1 MKTAPFLPA
10 ACAALLML
18 LCGCASTPVE
28 VGDSQL
34 NWISISYRPAD
45 AAVKPSRL
53 ELIGVGSLEFI
64 EGHSPRVNNDFSQAV
79 DHGQWQDVY
88 QEKLGVPPD
97 VIRGWLQIFV
107 DAGILDRKKQIRK
120 NKEGEARDVA
130 VFRGRINREKV
141 FCATNDEEILGHV
154 RKLIAIVKNGNPR
167 K

>member
-45 AAVKPSRL
+45 AAVKPCRL

-88 QEKLGVPPD
+88 QEKL
-97 VIRGWLQIFV
+97 
-107 DAGILDRKKQIRK
+107 QIRFSIISLK
-120 NKEGEARDVA
+120 
-130 VFRGRINREKV
+130 IS
-141 FCATNDEEILGHV
+141 CSL
-154 RKLIAIVKNGNPR
+154 
-167 K
+167 

>member
-1 MKTAPFLPA
+1 MKTASILPA
-10 ACAALLML
+10 ACAALLAF
-18 LCGCASTPVE
+18 LCGCASPPVE

-34 NWISISYRPAD
+34 NWVAISYQPASPG
-45 AAVKPSRL
+45 VKPCRI

-64 EGHSPRVNNDFSQAV
+64 EGNSPRVVNDFSQDV
-79 DHGQWQDVY
+79 GHGQWQDVY

-107 DAGILDRKKQIRK
+107 DAGILERGKRLKK
-120 NKEGEARDVA
+120 NKTGPARDVA

-141 FCATNDEEILGHV
+141 LCATDDEEILRNV
-154 RKLIAIVKNGNPR
+154 RKLIDIVKNGKPR

>member
-1 MKTAPFLPA
+1 MKTASILPA
-10 ACAALLML
+10 ACAALLAF

-34 NWISISYRPAD
+34 NWVAISYQPASPG
-45 AAVKPSRL
+45 AKPCRI

-64 EGHSPRVNNDFSQAV
+64 EGNSPRVGNDFSQDV
-79 DHGQWQDVY
+79 EHGQWQDVY

-107 DAGILDRKKQIRK
+107 DAGILDRGKKLKK
-120 NKEGEARDVA
+120 NKAGVARDVA

-141 FCATNDEEILGHV
+141 LCATDDEEILRNV
-154 RKLIAIVKNGNPR
+154 RKLIDIVKNGKPR